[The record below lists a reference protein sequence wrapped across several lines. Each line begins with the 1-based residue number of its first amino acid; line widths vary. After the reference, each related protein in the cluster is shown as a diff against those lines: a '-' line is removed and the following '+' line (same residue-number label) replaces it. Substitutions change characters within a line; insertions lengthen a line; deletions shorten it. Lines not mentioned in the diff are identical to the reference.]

1 MIFPF
6 SSITTTE
13 RANNPAKG
21 PSIISTP
28 YLSPNMI
35 SECRKRNYFVN
46 SFCGTE
52 TSVCKGRSLEI
63 ANTIVLSI
71 SAASLLNVRTD
82 VAHTLVSRLGKMFR
96 TTRLPFSL
104 AKVNSDKSV
113 FTNEK
118 SGATEPTE
126 GRLPLCL
133 CYFLQ
138 VLFCHSVLNF
148 NV

>member
-1 MIFPF
+1 M
-6 SSITTTE
+6 SIPSVVQK
-13 RANNPAKG
+13 RACA
-21 PSIISTP
+21 
-28 YLSPNMI
+28 
-35 SECRKRNYFVN
+35 
-46 SFCGTE
+46 
-52 TSVCKGRSLEI
+52 KGRSLEI

-126 GRLPLCL
+126 GRLP
-133 CYFLQ
+133 F
-138 VLFCHSVLNF
+138 VFMLFPASVIF
-148 NV
+148 AIVF

>member
-1 MIFPF
+1 
-6 SSITTTE
+6 SIPSVVQK
-13 RANNPAKG
+13 RACA
-21 PSIISTP
+21 
-28 YLSPNMI
+28 
-35 SECRKRNYFVN
+35 
-46 SFCGTE
+46 
-52 TSVCKGRSLEI
+52 KGRSLEI

-82 VAHTLVSRLGKMFR
+82 VAHTLVSRLGKIFR

-126 GRLPLCL
+126 GRLPFVFILL
-133 CYFLQ
+133 PA
-138 VLFCHSVLNF
+138 
-148 NV
+148 NVIFAIV